1 MNGIRLVYLNG
12 EFLAPEAAR
21 VSAFDRGF
29 IFGDG
34 VYEVIPVFGG
44 RLFRLPQH
52 LARLDSSL
60 REIRLANP
68 LAGAEWQ
75 KIFERLVA
83 IQGGDES
90 ATTPSLARGPRLDP
104 IGDLSIYLEV
114 TRGVAP
120 RDHAFPPK
128 VTPTVFAYAAP
139 LKYPPKEQV
148 EQGISAIT
156 APDIRWLRCDIK
168 AIALLPNALLRQQ
181 AIDAGTAEAI
191 LLRDG
196 FMTEGAASNI
206 FVIKNGRAVTPPKG
220 PLILPGV
227 TRDLV
232 LELALA
238 HGVPCAEAA
247 VSETELRNAD
257 EVWLTSSTKEVL
269 AITRLDG
276 KPVGNGK
283 PGPLHAR
290 LLAFYKEYKRAFCE
304 GQVN

>member
-1 MNGIRLVYLNG
+1 MNGIRQVYLNG
-12 EFLAPEAAR
+12 AFLPPAEAR

-52 LARLDSSL
+52 LARLDNSL
-60 REIRLANP
+60 REINIANP
-68 LAGAEWQ
+68 LPAAEWQ
-75 KIFERLVA
+75 RVFERLVD
-83 IQGGDES
+83 IQGGGE
-90 ATTPSLARGPRLDP
+90 
-104 IGDLSIYLEV
+104 LSIYLQI

-120 RDHAFPPK
+120 RDHAFPPNL
-128 VTPTVFAYAAP
+128 TPTVFAYATP
-139 LKYPPKEQV
+139 LKYPPAEQV
-148 EQGISAIT
+148 ERGISAIT

-168 AIALLPNALLRQQ
+168 AIALLPNAMLRSQ
-181 AIDAGTAEAI
+181 ALAANAAEAI

-196 FMTEGAASNI
+196 VMTEGAASNI
-206 FVIKNGRAVTPPKG
+206 FVVRGGRLTTPPKG

-232 LELALA
+232 LELARA
-238 HGVPCAEAA
+238 HGVPCAEES
-247 VSETELRNAD
+247 VSETALRTAD
-257 EVWLTSSTKEVL
+257 EVWMTSSTKEIL

-290 LLAFYKEYKRAFCE
+290 LLALYKEYKRAFGE
-304 GQVN
+304 GRVD

>member
-1 MNGIRLVYLNG
+1 MNGIRQVYLNG
-12 EFLAPEAAR
+12 EFLAPEMAR

-60 REIRLANP
+60 REIRLTNP

-75 KIFERLVA
+75 TIFERLVE
-83 IQGGDES
+83 IQGG
-90 ATTPSLARGPRLDP
+90 
-104 IGDLSIYLEV
+104 GDLSIYLEV
-114 TRGVAP
+114 TRGPAP
-120 RDHAFPPK
+120 RDHAFPAK
-128 VTPTVFAYAAP
+128 VTPTVFAYATP

-148 EQGISAIT
+148 EQGIGAIT
-156 APDIRWLRCDIK
+156 ASDIRWLRCDIK

-181 AIDAGTAEAI
+181 ALDAGVAETI

-196 FMTEGAASNI
+196 FMTEGAASNL
-206 FVIKNGRAVTPPKG
+206 FVVKNGRAVTPPKG

-238 HGVPCAEAA
+238 HGVPCEERA

-257 EVWLTSSTKEVL
+257 EVWLTSSTKEIL

-276 KPVGNGK
+276 KPVGTGR
-283 PGPLHAR
+283 PGPLHGR
-290 LLAFYKEYKRAFCE
+290 MLALYRDYKRAFCA

>member
-1 MNGIRLVYLNG
+1 MNGIRQVYLNG
-12 EFLAPEAAR
+12 ALLPPAEAR

-29 IFGDG
+29 VFGDG

-44 RLFRLPQH
+44 RLFRLPHH
-52 LARLDSSL
+52 LARLGNSL
-60 REIRLANP
+60 REIRMTNP
-68 LAGAEWQ
+68 LPAAEWQ
-75 KIFERLVA
+75 RVFERLVE
-83 IQGGDES
+83 IQGGGE
-90 ATTPSLARGPRLDP
+90 
-104 IGDLSIYLEV
+104 LSIYLQI

-120 RDHAFPPK
+120 RDHAFPPNLA
-128 VTPTVFAYAAP
+128 PTVFAYAAP
-139 LKYPPKEQV
+139 LKYPPAEEV
-148 EQGISAIT
+148 ERGITAIT

-168 AIALLPNALLRQQ
+168 AIALLPNAMLRSQ
-181 AIDAGTAEAI
+181 ALDASAAEAI

-206 FVIKNGRAVTPPKG
+206 FVVRGGRLITPPKG

-232 LELALA
+232 LELAKA
-238 HGVPCAEAA
+238 HGIPHAEQPVTEA
-247 VSETELRNAD
+247 ELRAAD
-257 EVWLTSSTKEVL
+257 EVWMTSSTKEIL

-290 LLAFYKEYKRAFCE
+290 LLALYKDYKRDFCA
-304 GQVN
+304 GKVD